1 MGQMGLVIIIMI
13 TPTIIVTKETI
24 FGGYFI
30 ISQKEPIIS
39 GKPKTMNSAMKLYRS
54 IGDIASK
61 GFLLSVGSII
71 YPKMKPTHNQV
82 EKIMIRSGV

>member
-13 TPTIIVTKETI
+13 TPTIIVTKET
-24 FGGYFI
+24 FFCGYFI

-39 GKPKTMNSAMKLYRS
+39 DKPKTMNSAMKLYRS
-54 IGDIASK
+54 IGDIESK
-61 GFLLSVGSII
+61 GFLLSVSSII
-71 YPKMKPTHNQV
+71 YPKMKPTNNQV